1 MKRTGFIIAMIVMAL
16 SSTSVFAQG
25 KYGADSANCIKYLSF
40 YKDYFKQKSY
50 NEALPNWRE
59 AFKRCP
65 PTANQTMLVDG
76 TTLMR
81 KLISQNSKNPV
92 YREKLVDSLMMI
104 HDIRI
109 ANYPKYAVTARN
121 NKGLDL
127 ANYVQN
133 DPERLYKEYGE
144 IIAGNK
150 TKTKPTI
157 LLFYFDSAVELYKNG
172 SLNEEEIIG
181 IYEYCME
188 LLDGVISRYHP
199 INNEE
204 NTSQTINVKG
214 TVTVDGKS
222 SSVNA
227 SYNVSD
233 VKSTEQEMAEEVKKS
248 IEELFASN
256 NIADCDKL
264 IELYTPKFEA
274 DPQNIEL
281 AEKIVRFMSAADG
294 CTDNALF
301 ISAATSIHK
310 SNPTH
315 ASAYTLYKLNASTG
329 KSAEAVKYLQE
340 AIDREDSDAAQDAEY
355 YYELAVYNFKCGNNL
370 AAEQAAK
377 KVIPLATTSE
387 IKGKTYMLIGT
398 IWGGVRC
405 DGNDIA
411 KRAPYWVAVDYFER
425 AKAADPELAAEAN
438 KRINE
443 YKKYYPLTADAF
455 MFGVNDGETYQVSC
469 GGFKANTTVRTQ
481 N

>member
-157 LLFYFDSAVELYKNG
+157 LLFYFDSAAELYKNG
-172 SLNEEEIIG
+172 SLDEEEIIG
-181 IYEYCME
+181 VYEGCME
-188 LLDGVISRYHP
+188 LLSKMDPKDAADKEMVDDMK
-199 INNEE
+199 
-204 NTSQTINVKG
+204 VK
-214 TVTVDGKS
+214 
-222 SSVNA
+222 
-227 SYNVSD
+227 
-233 VKSTEQEMAEEVKKS
+233 

-315 ASAYTLYKLNASTG
+315 TSAYTLYKLNASTG

-387 IKGKTYMLIGT
+387 VKGKTYMLIGT

>member
-172 SLNEEEIIG
+172 SLDEEEIIG
-181 IYEYCME
+181 VYEGCME
-188 LLDGVISRYHP
+188 LLSKMDP
-199 INNEE
+199 KDAADKEM
-204 NTSQTINVKG
+204 
-214 TVTVDGKS
+214 VDDMKL
-222 SSVNA
+222 
-227 SYNVSD
+227 
-233 VKSTEQEMAEEVKKS
+233 K

-425 AKAADPELAAEAN
+425 AKAADSELAAEAN

>member
-1 MKRTGFIIAMIVMAL
+1 MIVMAL

-172 SLNEEEIIG
+172 SLDEEEIIG
-181 IYEYCME
+181 VYEGCME
-188 LLDGVISRYHP
+188 LLSKMDP
-199 INNEE
+199 KDAADKEM
-204 NTSQTINVKG
+204 
-214 TVTVDGKS
+214 VDDMKL
-222 SSVNA
+222 
-227 SYNVSD
+227 
-233 VKSTEQEMAEEVKKS
+233 K
-248 IEELFASN
+248 IEEIFASN

>member
-172 SLNEEEIIG
+172 SLDEEEIIG
-181 IYEYCME
+181 VYEECME
-188 LLDGVISRYHP
+188 LLSKMDP
-199 INNEE
+199 KDAADKEM
-204 NTSQTINVKG
+204 
-214 TVTVDGKS
+214 VDDMKL
-222 SSVNA
+222 
-227 SYNVSD
+227 
-233 VKSTEQEMAEEVKKS
+233 K

-315 ASAYTLYKLNASTG
+315 ASAYMLYKLNASTG

>member
-1 MKRTGFIIAMIVMAL
+1 MIVMAL

-40 YKDYFKQKSY
+40 YKDYYKQKSY

-172 SLNEEEIIG
+172 SLDEEEIIG
-181 IYEYCME
+181 VYEGCME
-188 LLDGVISRYHP
+188 LLSKMDP
-199 INNEE
+199 KDAADKEM
-204 NTSQTINVKG
+204 
-214 TVTVDGKS
+214 VDDMKL
-222 SSVNA
+222 
-227 SYNVSD
+227 
-233 VKSTEQEMAEEVKKS
+233 K

>member
-172 SLNEEEIIG
+172 SLDEEEIIG
-181 IYEYCME
+181 VYEGCIE
-188 LLDGVISRYHP
+188 LLSKMDP
-199 INNEE
+199 KDAADKEM
-204 NTSQTINVKG
+204 
-214 TVTVDGKS
+214 VDDMKL
-222 SSVNA
+222 
-227 SYNVSD
+227 
-233 VKSTEQEMAEEVKKS
+233 K

>member
-1 MKRTGFIIAMIVMAL
+1 MIVMAL

-40 YKDYFKQKSY
+40 YKDYFKKKSY

-172 SLNEEEIIG
+172 SLDEEEIIG
-181 IYEYCME
+181 VYEGCME
-188 LLDGVISRYHP
+188 LLSKMDP
-199 INNEE
+199 KDAADKEM
-204 NTSQTINVKG
+204 
-214 TVTVDGKS
+214 VDDMKL
-222 SSVNA
+222 
-227 SYNVSD
+227 
-233 VKSTEQEMAEEVKKS
+233 K

>member
-181 IYEYCME
+181 VYEGCIE
-188 LLDGVISRYHP
+188 LLSKMDPKDAADKEMVDDMK
-199 INNEE
+199 
-204 NTSQTINVKG
+204 VK
-214 TVTVDGKS
+214 
-222 SSVNA
+222 
-227 SYNVSD
+227 
-233 VKSTEQEMAEEVKKS
+233 

-315 ASAYTLYKLNASTG
+315 TSAYTLYKLNASTG

-377 KVIPLATTSE
+377 KVIPLAATSE

>member
-150 TKTKPTI
+150 TKTKPQI
-157 LLFYFDSAVELYKNG
+157 FLFYFDSAVELYKNG
-172 SLNEEEIIG
+172 SLDEEEIIG
-181 IYEYCME
+181 VYEGCME
-188 LLDGVISRYHP
+188 LLSKMDP
-199 INNEE
+199 KDAADKEM
-204 NTSQTINVKG
+204 
-214 TVTVDGKS
+214 VDDMKL
-222 SSVNA
+222 
-227 SYNVSD
+227 
-233 VKSTEQEMAEEVKKS
+233 K

>member
-172 SLNEEEIIG
+172 SLDEEEIIG
-181 IYEYCME
+181 VYEGCIE
-188 LLDGVISRYHP
+188 LLSKMDPKDAADKEMVDDMK
-199 INNEE
+199 
-204 NTSQTINVKG
+204 VK
-214 TVTVDGKS
+214 
-222 SSVNA
+222 
-227 SYNVSD
+227 
-233 VKSTEQEMAEEVKKS
+233 

-301 ISAATSIHK
+301 IAAATSIHK

>member
-1 MKRTGFIIAMIVMAL
+1 MIVMAL

-172 SLNEEEIIG
+172 SLDEEEIIG
-181 IYEYCME
+181 VYEGCME
-188 LLDGVISRYHP
+188 LLSKMDP
-199 INNEE
+199 KDAADKEM
-204 NTSQTINVKG
+204 
-214 TVTVDGKS
+214 VDDMKL
-222 SSVNA
+222 
-227 SYNVSD
+227 
-233 VKSTEQEMAEEVKKS
+233 K

-329 KSAEAVKYLQE
+329 KSAEAVKYLRE

>member
-172 SLNEEEIIG
+172 SLDEEEIIG
-181 IYEYCME
+181 VYEECME
-188 LLDGVISRYHP
+188 LLSKMDP
-199 INNEE
+199 KDAADKEM
-204 NTSQTINVKG
+204 
-214 TVTVDGKS
+214 VDDMKL
-222 SSVNA
+222 
-227 SYNVSD
+227 
-233 VKSTEQEMAEEVKKS
+233 K

>member
-172 SLNEEEIIG
+172 SLDEEEIIG
-181 IYEYCME
+181 VYEGCME
-188 LLDGVISRYHP
+188 LLSKMDPKDAADKEMVDDMK
-199 INNEE
+199 
-204 NTSQTINVKG
+204 VK
-214 TVTVDGKS
+214 
-222 SSVNA
+222 
-227 SYNVSD
+227 
-233 VKSTEQEMAEEVKKS
+233 

-469 GGFKANTTVRTQ
+469 GGFKANTIVRTQ

>member
-1 MKRTGFIIAMIVMAL
+1 MIVMAL

-172 SLNEEEIIG
+172 NLNEEEIIG
-181 IYEYCME
+181 VYEGCIE
-188 LLDGVISRYHP
+188 LLSKMDPKDAADKEMVDDMK
-199 INNEE
+199 
-204 NTSQTINVKG
+204 VK
-214 TVTVDGKS
+214 
-222 SSVNA
+222 
-227 SYNVSD
+227 
-233 VKSTEQEMAEEVKKS
+233 

>member
-76 TTLMR
+76 TTLVR

-172 SLNEEEIIG
+172 SLDEEEIIG
-181 IYEYCME
+181 VYEGCME
-188 LLDGVISRYHP
+188 LLSKMDP
-199 INNEE
+199 KDAADKEM
-204 NTSQTINVKG
+204 
-214 TVTVDGKS
+214 VDDMKL
-222 SSVNA
+222 
-227 SYNVSD
+227 
-233 VKSTEQEMAEEVKKS
+233 K

-438 KRINE
+438 KRISE

>member
-150 TKTKPTI
+150 TKIKPTI

-172 SLNEEEIIG
+172 SLDEEEIIG
-181 IYEYCME
+181 VYEGCME
-188 LLDGVISRYHP
+188 LLSKMDPKDAADKEMVDDMK
-199 INNEE
+199 
-204 NTSQTINVKG
+204 VK
-214 TVTVDGKS
+214 
-222 SSVNA
+222 
-227 SYNVSD
+227 
-233 VKSTEQEMAEEVKKS
+233 

>member
-172 SLNEEEIIG
+172 SLDEEEIIG
-181 IYEYCME
+181 VYEGCME
-188 LLDGVISRYHP
+188 LLSKMDPKDAADKEMVDDMK
-199 INNEE
+199 
-204 NTSQTINVKG
+204 VK
-214 TVTVDGKS
+214 
-222 SSVNA
+222 
-227 SYNVSD
+227 
-233 VKSTEQEMAEEVKKS
+233 

-264 IELYTPKFEA
+264 IELYTPKFEV

-301 ISAATSIHK
+301 ISAATSLHK

-469 GGFKANTTVRTQ
+469 GGFRANTTVRTQ

>member
-172 SLNEEEIIG
+172 SLDEEEIIG
-181 IYEYCME
+181 VYEGCME
-188 LLDGVISRYHP
+188 LLSKMDP
-199 INNEE
+199 KDAADKEM
-204 NTSQTINVKG
+204 
-214 TVTVDGKS
+214 VDDMKL
-222 SSVNA
+222 
-227 SYNVSD
+227 
-233 VKSTEQEMAEEVKKS
+233 K

-281 AEKIVRFMSAADG
+281 AEKIVRFMSAAGG

-425 AKAADPELAAEAN
+425 AKAADPELAVEAN

>member
-1 MKRTGFIIAMIVMAL
+1 MIVMAL

-157 LLFYFDSAVELYKNG
+157 LLFYFDSTVELYKNG
-172 SLNEEEIIG
+172 SLDEEEIIG
-181 IYEYCME
+181 VYEGCME
-188 LLDGVISRYHP
+188 LLSKMDP
-199 INNEE
+199 KDAADKEM
-204 NTSQTINVKG
+204 
-214 TVTVDGKS
+214 VDDMKL
-222 SSVNA
+222 
-227 SYNVSD
+227 
-233 VKSTEQEMAEEVKKS
+233 K

-264 IELYTPKFEA
+264 IELYTHKYEA

>member
-172 SLNEEEIIG
+172 SLDEEEIIG
-181 IYEYCME
+181 VYEGCME
-188 LLDGVISRYHP
+188 LLSKMDPKDAADKEMVDDMK
-199 INNEE
+199 
-204 NTSQTINVKG
+204 VK
-214 TVTVDGKS
+214 
-222 SSVNA
+222 
-227 SYNVSD
+227 
-233 VKSTEQEMAEEVKKS
+233 

-264 IELYTPKFEA
+264 IELYTSKFEA

-387 IKGKTYMLIGT
+387 VKGKTYMLIGT